1 MVTYK
6 ATDKQLAAL
15 AKVGFADGKL
25 SELRAACTRESLH
38 VDAWGVL
45 VWGAIRLADFER
57 NGKKALKT
65 GRQQIDSFIAVEKAA
80 LALRDAIQKLADDD
94 VTRLDGC
101 LHDSGIAPAANTR
114 MPSTKAVAAQHIASV
129 VAASSRQALAKLDF
143 EGVKGVGRKR
153 TRCAYAGHISAL
165 ARQLMPYQLTPGDNG
180 PFRRL
185 CDAVFSV
192 AGVHATSQGAI
203 KYFID
208 NMRPGM
214 KKDGLCL

>member
-1 MVTYK
+1 MATYE
-6 ATDKQLAAL
+6 ATAEQLAEL
-15 AKVGFADGKL
+15 AKLGIADGNL
-25 SELRAACTRESLH
+25 SELRAACTRENLPA
-38 VDAWGVL
+38 DAWSIV
-45 VWGAIRLADFER
+45 VWAAIRLADFER
-57 NGKKALKT
+57 NSKKAIRT
-65 GRQQIDSFIAVEKAA
+65 GRAQMDSFIAVEKAA
-80 LALRDAIQKLADDD
+80 LALRNAIQKLVDDD

-101 LHDSGIAPAANTR
+101 LHDSGIAPAGNTR
-114 MPSTKAVAAQHIASV
+114 MPSMRAVAAQHIASV
-129 VAASSRQALAKLDF
+129 VAASSRQALAKLDS

-153 TRCAYAGHISAL
+153 TRHAYAGHISVL
-165 ARQLMPYQLTPGDNG
+165 AHQLMPFKLTPGDNG

-208 NMRPGM
+208 KMRPVM